1 MYTATESD
9 SDMVQE
15 DVIKITLL
23 PMETK
28 EDITISQV
36 PCYVHSAVLT
46 QKKVG
51 RRTEKN
57 DKKLKTNSV

>member
-36 PCYVHSAVLT
+36 PCYVHSAVVK
-46 QKKVG
+46 QKQVG
-51 RRTEKN
+51 RRTEQN
-57 DKKLKTNSV
+57 DKKLETNSV

>member
-36 PCYVHSAVLT
+36 PCYVHSAVVT
-46 QKKVG
+46 QKQVG
-51 RRTEKN
+51 RRTEQN
-57 DKKLKTNSV
+57 DKKLETNSV